1 MKMNRFIMV
10 CAAICSL
17 MLIIPLA
24 ARAVPTIER
33 TWAFIDNRPGDD
45 IFVTGLRLN
54 LTVLATDTLGSD
66 ALKFG
71 SASVDSSNSSPPYSP
86 DPRPVPL
93 NAVYPIISGAE
104 FTTLPPITT
113 SDFTKVIGNYTFTV
127 TNSSSQTATSISHT
141 LNLDKLEIIPF
152 PTGLATNDHSTTPI
166 FTFIDPDSS
175 PNVPNV
181 ERWYQFE
188 IFDASTPD
196 EVNIYQSEVKQTID
210 FLPVPNG
217 ILQWGG
223 TYYFRALSLDV
234 DLDDPANPVNRRV
247 ENRAISYLPFQ
258 TAIPEPSTML
268 LIGSGL
274 IGLAGYGRRKFFK
287 K

>member
-1 MKMNRFIMV
+1 
-10 CAAICSL
+10 
-17 MLIIPLA
+17 LA